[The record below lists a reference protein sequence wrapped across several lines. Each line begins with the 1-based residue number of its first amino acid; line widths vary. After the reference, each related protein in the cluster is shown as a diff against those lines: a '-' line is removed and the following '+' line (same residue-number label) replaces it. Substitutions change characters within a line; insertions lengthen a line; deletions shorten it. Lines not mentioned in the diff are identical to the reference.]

1 MSNKTTKN
9 LDSAAPTKPSRKIG
23 PIVSSAHLAS
33 GRSSELSELEF
44 GLIVASNAFNR
55 WMIHCASAAGI
66 PDMSPLDVLV
76 LHSSNHRS
84 RAKKVSDICM
94 VLNIEDTHTVTY
106 SLKKLLKQELVQSEK
121 RGKETFYSVTD
132 KGAERCKVYS
142 EVRENCLVDS
152 LKTLGFGKDDLG
164 EVAVLLRG
172 ISGLYD
178 QAARSAASL

>member
-1 MSNKTTKN
+1 MSKKTSNHFDSAN
-9 LDSAAPTKPSRKIG
+9 LDKPARKIG

-44 GLIVASNAFNR
+44 GLIVASHAFNR

-66 PDMSPLDVLV
+66 PDMSHLDVLV

-106 SLKKLLKQELVQSEK
+106 SLKKLLKQELVKSEK

-132 KGAERCKVYS
+132 KGAARCKAYS

-152 LKTLGFGKDDLG
+152 LKTLGFGEEDLG
-164 EVAVLLRG
+164 KAAVLLRG
-172 ISGLYD
+172 MSGLYD